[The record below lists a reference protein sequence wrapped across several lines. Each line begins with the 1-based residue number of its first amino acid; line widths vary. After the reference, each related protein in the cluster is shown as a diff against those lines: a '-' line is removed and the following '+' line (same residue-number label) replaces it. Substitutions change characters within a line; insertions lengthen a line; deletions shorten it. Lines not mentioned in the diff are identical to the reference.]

1 MEYIYYLFY
10 NNQYETIPKILNS
23 QNDIDYFDMSFT
35 DDLKLKIFLFLIDC
49 KVSNGLFV
57 ILDVINFV
65 RFNFKNDITKLE
77 S

>member
-1 MEYIYYLFY
+1 MEFIYYLFY

-35 DDLKLKIFLFLIDC
+35 DNLKLKIFLFLIDC
-49 KVSNGLFV
+49 KASNGLFV
-57 ILDVINFV
+57 ILDVINFF

-77 S
+77 P

>member
-57 ILDVINFV
+57 ILDVINFA